1 MRTSLSAY
9 NLPRVSLFPSV
20 CGQGAVPG
28 RTDRRPGAFTVLA
41 SLQRGAAVGGPGS
54 DSLRAGLA
62 DQPEDWPA
70 ACDAAAV
77 ITREPESRRA
87 ISARNIKCR
96 MKAEGL
102 FSESM

>member
-1 MRTSLSAY
+1 
-9 NLPRVSLFPSV
+9 
-20 CGQGAVPG
+20 
-28 RTDRRPGAFTVLA
+28 VLA

-62 DQPEDWPA
+62 DPPEDWAA

-87 ISARNIKCR
+87 ISARNMKCR
-96 MKAEGL
+96 MKAEEL
-102 FSESM
+102 LSESM